1 MGLCQSAEDKEL
13 TLKSKAIDKEMM
25 ANHLSQS
32 KVVKLLLLGAGECG
46 KSTVLKQMRILHD
59 HGFTAEESEQ
69 QKSVVFNN
77 TLQAMISILKGME
90 SLRMTFDKPI
100 RENDAKFVMEAHKML
115 QEAKVFPQELANAL
129 QALYDDK
136 GVQTVMAKGNEF
148 QMPESAPHFL
158 GSLDRIKLPDYVPTE
173 QDILLSRIKTTG
185 IVEVKFQMKSV
196 DFRVFDVGGQRS
208 ERKKW
213 IHCFEDVNAIIFI
226 AAISEYD
233 QVLFEDETTNRMI
246 ESMRLFESICNS
258 RWFINTSMILFLN
271 KKDLFAEKI
280 KRTSIKSAFPD
291 YKGAQTYDESC
302 RYIEEKFDGLN
313 ANPEKT
319 IYMHQTCATDTD
331 QVQMILD
338 SVIDMIIQANLQG
351 CADSHVLTVKGH
363 LQCAEFPASAVTV
376 KLWKNSEKSVIDE
389 THSDKQGNFQLTAD
403 TIEQDY
409 TPFIV
414 VYHDCDDG
422 VKPGQRKLKF
432 QVPKYYIGFGLTFDL
447 GSFNLETRLKHNEER
462 QKSVDKFRRRRDH
475 WKKIRN
481 ERELVEKRTTQNV
494 FRGRDEEP
502 DDRND
507 PW

>member
-25 ANHLSQS
+25 ANHMSQA

-115 QEAKVFPQELANAL
+115 QEAKVFPEELANAL
-129 QALYDDK
+129 QALYSDK
-136 GVQTVMAKGNEF
+136 GIQTVMAKGNEF

-158 GSLDRIKLPDYVPTE
+158 GSLDRIKLPDYTPTE

-351 CADSHVLTVKGH
+351 C
-363 LQCAEFPASAVTV
+363 
-376 KLWKNSEKSVIDE
+376 
-389 THSDKQGNFQLTAD
+389 
-403 TIEQDY
+403 
-409 TPFIV
+409 
-414 VYHDCDDG
+414 
-422 VKPGQRKLKF
+422 
-432 QVPKYYIGFGLTFDL
+432 GL
-447 GSFNLETRLKHNEER
+447 
-462 QKSVDKFRRRRDH
+462 
-475 WKKIRN
+475 
-481 ERELVEKRTTQNV
+481 
-494 FRGRDEEP
+494 
-502 DDRND
+502 
-507 PW
+507 

>member
-25 ANHLSQS
+25 ANHMSQA

-115 QEAKVFPQELANAL
+115 QEAKVFPEELANAL
-129 QALYDDK
+129 QALYSDK
-136 GVQTVMAKGNEF
+136 GIQTVMAKGNEF

-158 GSLDRIKLPDYVPTE
+158 GSLDRIKLPDYTPTE

-351 CADSHVLTVKGH
+351 C
-363 LQCAEFPASAVTV
+363 E
-376 KLWKNSEKSVIDE
+376 SVIND
-389 THSDKQGNFQLTAD
+389 THSDKQGNFELTAN
-403 TIEQDY
+403 TIEQVY
-409 TPFIV
+409 TPYIA

-422 VKPGQRKLKF
+422 VKPGQRKIKF
-432 QVPKYYIGFGLTFDL
+432 EIPKYYVGSGLTFDL
-447 GSFNLETRLKHNEER
+447 GSFNLETRVKHNEER
-462 QKSVDKFRRRRDH
+462 QSHVDRRRRH
-475 WKKIRN
+475 Q
-481 ERELVEKRTTQNV
+481 EELVERRRTTQNV

-502 DDRND
+502 DERND
-507 PW
+507 TW